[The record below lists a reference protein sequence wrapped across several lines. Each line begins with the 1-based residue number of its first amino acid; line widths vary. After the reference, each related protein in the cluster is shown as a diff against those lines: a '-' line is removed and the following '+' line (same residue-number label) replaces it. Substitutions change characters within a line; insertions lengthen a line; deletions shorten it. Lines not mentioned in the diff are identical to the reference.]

1 MRKDWEVKKLGDV
14 CEIERGGS
22 PRPISSYITNDI
34 DGINWIKIGDASDGS
49 KYISSTKEKIKPE
62 GVRKSRMVYKGD
74 FILSN
79 SMSFGKPYILDI
91 DGCIHDGWLVIR
103 DINNLFEKSF
113 LYYYLSSPKIYREFK
128 KMAVGGVVSNLNT
141 SLVKGLYI
149 LIPPFQ
155 IQQQIVEELDCL
167 TSIIEKQKKQLEELD
182 NLAQSIFYDM
192 FGDPI
197 ENNKGWKVKTFKE
210 ICNSDL
216 GKTLNKSK
224 DVGVL
229 HPYLCSINIQWN
241 KVDLSLLKEAC
252 FEENEILKYVVYKGD
267 LLVCEGGDIGRAA
280 IWQEDYPMLY
290 QNALHRI
297 RFKDNVIA
305 IYGLYF
311 LWALKKKGILDTR
324 YAKGVTIKHLVKA
337 ALLSIKISVPPLP
350 LQQQFAAKIEAIEKQ
365 KELIKKSIKETEDL
379 FNSRMDYYF
388 N

>member
-1 MRKDWEVKKLGDV
+1 MRKDWEVKKLRDV
-14 CEIERGGS
+14 CNIEYGFPFNSRLFVDDSTFMPLIRIRDLKTCS
-22 PRPISSYITNDI
+22 PVTFYTGEYDVNYI
-34 DGINWIKIGDASDGS
+34 
-49 KYISSTKEKIKPE
+49 
-62 GVRKSRMVYKGD
+62 VHKGD
-74 FILSN
+74 YLIGMDGEFNIVEWKGDNGLLNQRICRIRSSVKELLNQFLLSYLPIPLKKIEDATPFVTVKHL
-79 SMSFGKPYILDI
+79 SATK
-91 DGCIHDGWLVIR
+91 
-103 DINNLFEKSF
+103 INN
-113 LYYYLSSPKIYREFK
+113 ID
-128 KMAVGGVVSNLNT
+128 
-141 SLVKGLYI
+141 
-149 LIPPFQ
+149 IPVPPIQ
-155 IQQQIVEELDCL
+155 IQQHIVEELDCL

-197 ENNKGWKVKTFKE
+197 ENNKGWEVKTFKE